1 MYCDIVG
8 KPGSGSDIADGF
20 ASHSTPARHAGRWRQ
35 ELAFFTLCLRNVW
48 QATPERCDVIQ
59 VRDMVSIGLLSMLIA
74 RIKGI
79 PFTYWVSF
87 LMCDGRIERSRAELV
102 RRPGSLHY
110 RLALCKGLLEKV
122 LFYKVVLARADHVFV
137 QSETMKRGMIER
149 GISADKM
156 TVVPMGVDTEILKAE
171 VIVPR
176 RLPRWDGLPVIAYLG
191 TLDRSRQ
198 IEILFDALAI
208 VRRRHPTT
216 RLLLIGSSP
225 TPSDLDLLRTHA
237 QSLGLNEAIH
247 ITGWLGSAE
256 ALPLLLG
263 ANVGVSYLPRGALL
277 DVNSPT
283 KLLEYLALSMPA
295 VGNDNPDQAQVLS
308 DSAAGWLSAS
318 TPEALAA
325 ELSTVLDDN
334 DAARAKAAAGVT
346 YIEQHRSYRVLSA
359 VLAQRYHSLVGHL
372 GKGRG
377 KPV

>member
-1 MYCDIVG
+1 VYCDIVG
-8 KPGSGSDIADGF
+8 KPGSGSADANGF
-20 ASHSTPARHAGRWRQ
+20 TSCSTPARHTSRWRQ
-35 ELAFFTLCLRNVW
+35 ELAFFILCLRKVW
-48 QATPERCDVIQ
+48 FATPARCDVIQ
-59 VRDMVSIGLLSMLIA
+59 VRDMVSIGLFSMLIA

-87 LMCDGRIERSRAELV
+87 LMCDGRIERSRAELA

-149 GISADKM
+149 GIASDKM
-156 TVVPMGVDTEILKAE
+156 TVVPMGVDTEILKAG

-176 RLPRWDGLPVIAYLG
+176 RLPQWDTLPVIAYLG

-198 IEILFDALAI
+198 IEILFDALVI
-208 VRRRHPTT
+208 VRRSHPTA

-225 TPSDLDLLRTHA
+225 TPSDLDLLHAHA
-237 QSLGLNEAIH
+237 QSLGMDEAIH
-247 ITGWLGSAE
+247 ITGWLSSAE

-263 ANVGVSYLPRGALL
+263 ADVGVSYLPRGPLL

-283 KLLEYLALSMPA
+283 KLLEYLALGMPA
-295 VGNDNPDQAQVLS
+295 VGNDNPDQTQVLGA
-308 DSAAGWLSAS
+308 SAAGWLSAS

-325 ELSTVLDDN
+325 ALSTVLDN
-334 DAARAKAAAGVT
+334 NNAARAKAAAGVA

-359 VLAQRYHSLVGHL
+359 VLAQRYHSLLRHL
-372 GKGRG
+372 A
-377 KPV
+377 